1 MTRLAA
7 LKHVLTVVLEE
18 TEHGKPWRLIDHE
31 LNITNVVS
39 FARLTREQLATEFEF
54 DPAGGTAMQ
63 DVTLNEYEIDTLVDV
78 QEWVR
83 SNKDARTDDWL
94 AKMTDDFAIFQNGLL
109 PNPTGVAAAAQ
120 AVAAARPIPTV
131 ANPAPVVPI
140 TSLTSYGLKRD
151 LKDYPEIKERH
162 MFNSWIDSVRT
173 IAIMHNSDN
182 PLDSA
187 YVPVTDVEIAI
198 FRLDNTYMYAVAAK
212 MVKYP
217 SGKTIVAS
225 FKRTMDGQLTFKAL
239 TDEATGTTVRQINET
254 KLKDALK
261 LWDANPDKWSKSLEA
276 FVDTWLSKASQLDD
290 VRLTPLPDDEKKTL
304 FI

>member
-1 MTRLAA
+1 MSRLAA
-7 LKHVLTVVLEE
+7 LQHVLTVVLEE
-18 TEHGKPWRLIDHE
+18 TENGKPWRLIRHE

-63 DVTLNEYEIDTLVDV
+63 EETLNESVIDTLVDV

-83 SNKDARTDDWL
+83 SNKTARTADWL
-94 AKMTDDFAIFQNGLL
+94 AQTTDDFAIFQNGLL

-120 AVAAARPIPTV
+120 AVAAARPLAAV
-131 ANPAPVVPI
+131 VNPAPVVPI

-151 LKDYPEIKERH
+151 LKDYPEIKERQ

-182 PLDSA
+182 PLDPT

-198 FRLDNTYMYAVAAK
+198 FRLDKTYMYAVAAK

-217 SGKTIVAS
+217 SGKTIVAA
-225 FKRTMDGQLTFKAL
+225 FKANNGRSI
-239 TDEATGTTVRQINET
+239 DIQ
-254 KLKDALK
+254 
-261 LWDANPDKWSKSLEA
+261 SSY
-276 FVDTWLSKASQLDD
+276 
-290 VRLTPLPDDEKKTL
+290 
-304 FI
+304 